1 MCEAQKL
8 NEKLLMTLML
18 KKKLQSTKL
27 NVLNEN
33 PLMVKK
39 KCEAQ
44 NLMNLNALMVKK
56 IQREIKNRHIPVALA
71 ITSVKLSAN
80 SA

>member
-56 IQREIKNRHIPVALA
+56 AKHKNHRDISSL
-71 ITSVKLSAN
+71 
-80 SA
+80 